1 MEIIKQNIYEER
13 MRRISEKGSIADLS
27 FEAGATWGMEHAGD
41 ANRKVNNPKVIYLIG
56 SLKNQKI
63 PVIAQQLRDEL
74 GFEVFDD
81 WFSPGPEADD
91 FWRNYEKTRGS
102 TYKQA
107 LNNYAGKHIFE
118 FDDYHVER
126 ADIGVMIMPAGKSGH
141 LELGVM
147 MGSGKPGFVYFEEEP
162 ERWDIMYQ
170 FAMKSGGDIC
180 FNFDEL
186 KEKLLKLK

>member
-63 PVIAQQLRDEL
+63 PVIAKQLRDEL